1 MKTKKILA
9 FLLAAVMTLTLFAGC
24 GAAESSSAAET
35 ASASESASESSE
47 AESASA
53 SEPAVKTDVNIAVL
67 KGPTG
72 MGAAYLME
80 KNSTGEAANN
90 YNFTIASAPD
100 EITAGLVSGELDI
113 AALPT
118 NAIAALYKK
127 TNGGVQAL
135 AVNTLGVLYIL
146 ENGDTIK
153 SVADLEGKTI
163 LASGKGSTAEYV
175 LTYILSQ
182 NGLTDG
188 QNVTVEWASEH
199 AEAATKAAAGDYSI
213 VMLPEPFVTS
223 LQKQAPDFR
232 VALNLTD
239 EWENA
244 AGSTLTMGGIAVR
257 KEFADANPEA
267 VAAFVKEYAESADY
281 ANSSVD
287 EAAELC
293 GKYGIIDAAVAKEAI
308 PRANIVCLTGD
319 DMRNALMDF
328 YSVLMTFAPDSIG
341 GALPGEDFWYYA
353 Q

>member
-1 MKTKKILA
+1 MKTKRFLA
-9 FLLAAVMTLTLFAGC
+9 LALAVMLTLTLFAGC
-24 GAAESSSAAET
+24 AGTESSKPE
-35 ASASESASESSE
+35 
-47 AESASA
+47 
-53 SEPAVKTDVNIAVL
+53 SEPAATSSEPAETSSEPAAEPVGADVNIAVL

-80 KNSTGEAANN
+80 QNSLGETVNN
-90 YNFTIASAPD
+90 YTFTVAGAPD
-100 EITAGLVSGELDI
+100 EITAGLVSGELDM

-146 ENGDTIK
+146 ENGETVK
-153 SVADLEGKTI
+153 SAADLAGKTI

-175 LTYILSQ
+175 LTYILKE

-188 QNVTVEWASEH
+188 ENVTIEWAAEH

-232 VALNLTD
+232 VALDLTA

-244 AGSTLTMGGIAVR
+244 AGSTLAMGGVAVR

-267 VAAFVKEYAESADY
+267 VAAFLTEYAESAAY
-281 ANSSVD
+281 VNENVA
-287 EAAELC
+287 EAAALC
-293 GKYGIIDAAVAKEAI
+293 EKYDIIAAAVAEAAI

-319 DMRNALMDF
+319 DMRNALSDF
-328 YSVLMTFAPDSIG
+328 YSVLLTFAPDSIG
-341 GALPGEDFWYYA
+341 GALPESDFYYYA
-353 Q
+353 K

>member
-1 MKTKKILA
+1 MSAISRRRFIGSA
-9 FLLAAVMTLTLFAGC
+9 AAVSAIPLIGTAAHAQTSWPTKPIKIIAGYPA
-24 GAAESSSAAET
+24 GGQTDLYARTYGEYIRSET
-35 ASASESASESSE
+35 
-47 AESASA
+47 
-53 SEPAVKTDVNIAVL
+53 
-67 KGPTG
+67 
-72 MGAAYLME
+72 
-80 KNSTGEAANN
+80 
-90 YNFTIASAPD
+90 
-100 EITAGLVSGELDI
+100 
-113 AALPT
+113 
-118 NAIAALYKK
+118 
-127 TNGGVQAL
+127 
-135 AVNTLGVLYIL
+135 
-146 ENGDTIK
+146 
-153 SVADLEGKTI
+153 
-163 LASGKGSTAEYV
+163 
-175 LTYILSQ
+175 
-182 NGLTDG
+182 G